1 MGIQFAFHRGTQI
14 KIDKMRHVRIGIF
27 LLLQDLLLQF
37 LPFTE
42 GIHVQAILAL
52 ENKVGDDQL
61 VFTIVFKPLTKLRRN
76 AQSALAVDG
85 VIVSAAKH
93 KIGPNNDPS
102 WGFLPQ
108 WQVTGP
114 LYNFTEETVNE

>member
-1 MGIQFAFHRGTQI
+1 
-14 KIDKMRHVRIGIF
+14 MRHVRIGIF
-27 LLLQDLLLQF
+27 LLLQGFLLQF

-42 GIHVQAILAL
+42 GIHVEAMLAL

-76 AQSALAVDG
+76 AQSALAVNG

-93 KIGPNNDPS
+93 KMRPCNDLS
-102 WGFLPQ
+102 WGLLPQ

-114 LYNFTEETVNE
+114 LYNFTKETVNE